1 MKQEEEARIT
11 ISVPVSLKKRLK
23 VRAIE
28 NDRSYSGE
36 IVHCL
41 KKGAGWAKPKMEELV
56 NGS

>member
-1 MKQEEEARIT
+1 MSQEKESRIT
-11 ISVPVSLKKRLK
+11 ISVPVSLRKMLK

-41 KKGAGWAKPKMEELV
+41 KKGSGWFSTQAEELE
-56 NGS
+56 NGD